1 MDKRY
6 DFQQDDLLGGDSYS
20 SYGGYGFYS
29 SSTDYLTS
37 SQGTNTQ
44 APMTLSGF
52 GYTDYSEAFDDLRAL
67 EGFDLGLDTGAG
79 YGGYTYGQSTEDGVT
94 ELPTYSLSDFDT
106 GMVELSSDGGHAQF
120 AAAHTALAIAQ
131 RGLETIPPASLMQD
145 MLHIDDI
152 TEESQSIPEID
163 DVLPLVRA
171 KRAKSKKHGRFVAVF
186 ARIGK
191 AFGKSSAKVRTVAA
205 VLAGVMV
212 LAGVLAAFGLFD
224 PSIAYVRAT
233 EVYFDGTAVGAVRDE
248 EALQQIV
255 DDIYADLSEEYGI
268 EVLESQMLEMRQ
280 ARVDSRFIS
289 QPEEVGE
296 EIRRSIDAQV
306 YASVIYI
313 DGMAAVA
320 LANEEDAQWVLDR
333 LQEPYAE
340 GATEEGVG
348 FIEEVTIE
356 RGEVSYTL
364 LRSRDDAY
372 DLVAYGIDNDT
383 EYNIY
388 VVQEGDTL
396 ETIAASQGT
405 SVEHIQASNVGT
417 SLAGLSAGD
426 EIQIAQ
432 SASLLNVG
440 YKEVIEVTE
449 TIAYETEYTKDDTLY
464 VGQTRTIQEGV
475 EGEKILTV
483 EVRYINN
490 EEVSR
495 TVLGET
501 ITKEPTVRIVAQGTM
516 KLPILVQGVSSYGFM
531 TPCTGTLTSPFG
543 PRWGRFH
550 YGIDIANRTGTPVR
564 AAMAG
569 TVTEARYMGDYGNV
583 VYIDH
588 GNGYLTVY
596 AHNSQLLVSDGQTV
610 AQGEVIALMGST
622 GFSTGS
628 HCHFEV
634 RVNGVKMNPA
644 NYL

>member
-1 MDKRY
+1 MDKNY
-6 DFQQDDLLGGDSYS
+6 EYGQEDLYGGG
-20 SYGGYGFYS
+20 SYGGFGFYS
-29 SSTDYLTS
+29 SSDYLTQS
-37 SQGTNTQ
+37 GTGNTS
-44 APMTLSGF
+44 LSGF
-52 GYTDYSEAFDDLRAL
+52 GYTDYSEAFEDLRAL
-67 EGFDLGLDTGAG
+67 DDYDLGMDNPYAGRYSQTYDYSQNGYLALDRPLQPVQA
-79 YGGYTYGQSTEDGVT
+79 
-94 ELPTYSLSDFDT
+94 LSDFDT

-120 AAAHTALAIAQ
+120 AAAHTALALAQ

-145 MLHIDDI
+145 MLQLDSI
-152 TEESQSIPEID
+152 TEESQVIPEID
-163 DVLPLVRA
+163 EVMPLVRA
-171 KRAKSKKHGRFVAVF
+171 KRAKNKKQGR
-186 ARIGK
+186 
-191 AFGKSSAKVRTVAA
+191 VAA
-205 VLAGVMV
+205 VFGGVWQRVGRMSRGARTTAAVVAGVMA
-212 LAGVLAAFGLFD
+212 LTGILAAFGLFD

-233 EVYFDGTAVGAVRDE
+233 EVYFDGNAVGAVRDE

-255 DDIYADLSEEYGI
+255 DGIYADLSEEYGI

-296 EIRRSIDAQV
+296 QIRRSIDAQV

-320 LANEEDAQWVLDR
+320 LASDDDAQWVLDE
-333 LQEPYAE
+333 LQKPYADD
-340 GATEEGVG
+340 ATEEGTG
-348 FIEEVTIE
+348 FIEDVVIE

-372 DLVAYGIDNDT
+372 DLVAYGIDSNVQYDT
-383 EYNIY
+383 Y
-388 VVQEGDTL
+388 VVQEGDTVEL
-396 ETIAASQGT
+396 IAENQGISTQQLAAANDGISDET
-405 SVEHIQASNVGT
+405 
-417 SLAGLSAGD
+417 LAVGD
-426 EIQIAQ
+426 ELVIAN
-432 SASLLNVG
+432 SHGLLNVG
-440 YKEVIEVTE
+440 YKEIIEVTE
-449 TIAYETEYTKDDTLY
+449 DIDYDTQYTKDDTLY
-464 VGQTRTIQEGV
+464 VGQTRTVQA
-475 EGEKILTV
+475 GEPGQKVLTV

-495 TVLGET
+495 TVLSET

-550 YGIDIANRTGTPVR
+550 YGIDIANPIGTPIR

-569 TVTEARYMGDYGNV
+569 TVTVSRYMGDYGNV

-588 GNGYLTVY
+588 GNGYSTRY
-596 AHNSQLLVSDGQTV
+596 AHNSQLLVEVGQTV

-628 HCHFEV
+628 HCHFEI
-634 RVNGVKMNPA
+634 RINGTAVNPA